1 MSRRTVSKEEK
12 SRLAKQASARGD
24 EVVARES
31 GWKKDT
37 IAQWRRDRNLPAKGN
52 RTVSRPKEVPAS
64 APLTPALVGALDIDT
79 TEERLL
85 PSVAGLSLEQ
95 RRELADRTVFP
106 LDVKARRE
114 WEEMNRQP
122 AQDLPDLR
130 AFMQR
135 RSPYINYD
143 SSLLMKD
150 IKRTLDN

>member
-1 MSRRTVSKEEK
+1 MKRRTASMAEK
-12 SRLAKQASARGD
+12 SRLAKLASVRGD

-52 RTVSRPKEVPAS
+52 RAVSRPKEVSAS
-64 APLTPALVGALDIDT
+64 APVASVLAGALDIDT

-85 PSVAGLSLEQ
+85 PSVMDQSLEQ

-106 LDVKARRE
+106 LDAKARRE

-122 AQDLPDLR
+122 ARDLPHLR
-130 AFMQR
+130 EFMQR
-135 RSPYINYD
+135 RSPHINY
-143 SSLLMKD
+143 SEP
-150 IKRTLDN
+150 RTQPEPC

>member
-1 MSRRTVSKEEK
+1 MSRRTAPKEEK
-12 SRLAKQASARGD
+12 SRLAKQASVRGD

-52 RTVSRPKEVPAS
+52 RTVARPKEVPAS
-64 APLTPALVGALDIDT
+64 APLTPALVGTLDLDI

-114 WEEMNRQP
+114 WEEINRQP
-122 AQDLPDLR
+122 ARDLPGLP

-135 RSPYINYD
+135 RSPYIHYD
-143 SSLLMKD
+143 ES
-150 IKRTLDN
+150 RTEADPR

>member
-1 MSRRTVSKEEK
+1 MSRRTASMAEK
-12 SRLAKQASARGD
+12 SRLAKQASVRGD

-52 RTVSRPKEVPAS
+52 RAVSRPKEVPAS
-64 APLTPALVGALDIDT
+64 APVASVLAGALDIDT

-85 PSVAGLSLEQ
+85 PSVAGQSLEQ
-95 RRELADRTVFP
+95 RRELADQTVFP
-106 LDVKARRE
+106 LDAKARRE

-122 AQDLPDLR
+122 ARDLPGLR

-135 RSPYINYD
+135 RSSYINYD
-143 SSLLMKD
+143 
-150 IKRTLDN
+150 

>member
-1 MSRRTVSKEEK
+1 MSRRTASMAEK
-12 SRLAKQASARGD
+12 SRLAKQASVRGD

-37 IAQWRRDRNLPAKGN
+37 IAQWRRDRNLPAKEN

-64 APLTPALVGALDIDT
+64 APVASALAGALDIDT
-79 TEERLL
+79 TEEGLL
-85 PSVAGLSLEQ
+85 PSVAGQSLEQ

-106 LDVKARRE
+106 LDAKARRE

-122 AQDLPDLR
+122 ARDLPDLR
-130 AFMQR
+130 EFMQR

-143 SSLLMKD
+143 ES
-150 IKRTLDN
+150 RTQADPR

>member
-1 MSRRTVSKEEK
+1 MSRRTAPKEEK
-12 SRLAKQASARGD
+12 SRLAKQASVRGD

-37 IAQWRRDRNLPAKGN
+37 IAQWRRDRNLPAKEN
-52 RTVSRPKEVPAS
+52 RTVPRPKEVPAS
-64 APLTPALVGALDIDT
+64 APLTPALVGTLDLDT

-85 PSVAGLSLEQ
+85 PSVADLSLEQ
-95 RRELADRTVFP
+95 RRELADQTVFP

-122 AQDLPDLR
+122 ARDLPDLR

-143 SSLLMKD
+143 ES
-150 IKRTLDN
+150 RTEADPR

>member
-1 MSRRTVSKEEK
+1 MSRKTTSKEEK
-12 SRLAKQASARGD
+12 SRLAKQASVRGD

-52 RTVSRPKEVPAS
+52 RTAPRPKEVPAS
-64 APLTPALVGALDIDT
+64 APVASALAGALDIDT

-85 PSVAGLSLEQ
+85 PSVAGQSLEQ

-122 AQDLPDLR
+122 ARDLPDLR
-130 AFMQR
+130 EFMQR
-135 RSPYINYD
+135 RSSYINYD
-143 SSLLMKD
+143 ES
-150 IKRTLDN
+150 RTEADPR

>member
-1 MSRRTVSKEEK
+1 MSRKTTSKEEK
-12 SRLAKQASARGD
+12 SRLAKQASVRGD

-31 GWKKDT
+31 GWKKGT

-52 RTVSRPKEVPAS
+52 RTAPRPKEVPAS
-64 APLTPALVGALDIDT
+64 SPVASALAGALDIDT

-85 PSVAGLSLEQ
+85 PSVADLSLEQ
-95 RRELADRTVFP
+95 RRELAGRTVFP

-122 AQDLPDLR
+122 ARDLPDLR
-130 AFMQR
+130 EFMQR

-143 SSLLMKD
+143 ES
-150 IKRTLDN
+150 RTQADPR